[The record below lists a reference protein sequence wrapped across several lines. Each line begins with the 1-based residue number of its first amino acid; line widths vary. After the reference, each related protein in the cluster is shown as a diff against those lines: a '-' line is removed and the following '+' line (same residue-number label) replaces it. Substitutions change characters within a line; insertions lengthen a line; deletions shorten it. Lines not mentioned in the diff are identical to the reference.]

1 MNLSGGPWRDVL
13 YELLGYCY
21 PPIRGKSR
29 WILLLR
35 RVLRPRSRL
44 RDCEIAEGVLQLD
57 PADQNDAMYY
67 FGVAG
72 RAVSRLVRTI
82 VTPGDAVI
90 DGGANV
96 GYISLVA
103 LGATGDSG
111 LVYSVEANPQLARRL
126 RGLWGAR
133 KSSQVLEA
141 ALGRHEGVVEFN
153 IASNTGWSST
163 RSNPTYQVH
172 DTITV
177 NGVTLDSIVAGSGRD
192 RFKLLKLDLEGGEM
206 DALLG
211 AANSL
216 AESRFDC
223 VVLETERHRAAAYGY
238 STAEILALFRA
249 NGYHLAAIISDEVLR
264 RVRPGESP
272 GDGNQDLVFTSG
284 RYALPDVICA

>member
-1 MNLSGGPWRDVL
+1 MRDSTGPWRDAL
-13 YELLGYCY
+13 YGLLGCCY

-35 RVLRPRSRL
+35 RVLRPRSAL
-44 RDCEIAEGVLQLD
+44 RDCEISEGVLQLD
-57 PADQNDAMYY
+57 PADPNDAMYY

-72 RAVSRLVRTI
+72 RAVSRLVRGI
-82 VTPGDAVI
+82 VNPGDAVI

-103 LGATGDSG
+103 LGAAGDSG
-111 LVYSVEANPQLARRL
+111 LVYSIEANPPLVRRL
-126 RGLWGAR
+126 RGLWGGR

-153 IASNTGWSST
+153 IASNSGWSST

-172 DTITV
+172 RTITV
-177 NGVTLDSIVAGSGRD
+177 NGVTLDSIVASSGRE

-211 AANSL
+211 ATKSL

-238 STAEILALFRA
+238 STADILSLFRA
-249 NGYHLAAIISDEVLR
+249 NGYRLAAVISNEALR
-264 RVRPGESP
+264 RARPGENP

-284 RYALPDVICA
+284 RYVLPDGIYV